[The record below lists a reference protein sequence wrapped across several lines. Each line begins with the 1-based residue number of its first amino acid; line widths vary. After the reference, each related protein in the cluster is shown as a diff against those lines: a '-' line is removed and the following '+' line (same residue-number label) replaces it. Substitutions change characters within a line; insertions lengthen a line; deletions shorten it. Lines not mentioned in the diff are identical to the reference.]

1 MDELRTNWL
10 IGCGPWREFAACRS
24 ADPDLFFPGPAPG
37 PDPRQ
42 TQQAKA
48 ICAGCLVRG
57 ACLTFATLTSQ
68 EHGIWGGL
76 TEEERRMRGSGRS
89 PAARGQRLTRQ
100 RRAAAWN

>member
-10 IGCGPWREFAACRS
+10 TGCGPWREFAACRS
-24 ADPDLFFPGPAPG
+24 ADPELFFPGTVPG
-37 PDPRQ
+37 PDLRQ

-57 ACLTFATLTSQ
+57 QCLMFATLTSQ

-76 TEEERRMRGSGRS
+76 TEEERRMRRSGQ
-89 PAARGQRLTRQ
+89 PAAQGRRLTRQ